1 MTKRISGATR
11 RRGDGATVVLSS
23 CLVRSPGSRVAAS
36 VLLLVI
42 ATLAFSS
49 CGSRSG
55 AVTASATMGT
65 CPVCHM
71 KVNASDEWASE
82 IYFKDG
88 TKLLFE
94 SPGDMLAFYTSPAS
108 YNVDDAQKDRANIQK
123 IMVKDYQTKQPI
135 DALQARLA
143 YKSKIEGPMGADFFP
158 FAKRDEA
165 EAFVAANGGTLLALN
180 EVTPDMVRD
189 LRK

>member
-1 MTKRISGATR
+1 MKKKSDAAMSIH
-11 RRGDGATVVLSS
+11 GDGATIVLRSY
-23 CLVRSPGSRVAAS
+23 LVRLPRRRIAAP
-36 VLLLVI
+36 VLMLVI
-42 ATLAFSS
+42 AMLTFSS

-55 AVTASATMGT
+55 DVTASATMGT

-88 TKLLFE
+88 TKLIFE

-108 YNVDDAQKDRANIQK
+108 YNVDDAHKNRANIDR
-123 IMVKDYQTKQPI
+123 IIVKDYQTKQPI

-158 FAKRDEA
+158 FARRDEA
-165 EAFVAANGGTLLALN
+165 ETFVAANGGTLLALN
-180 EVTPDMVRD
+180 EVTSDMVRD

>member
-1 MTKRISGATR
+1 MTTGKWKMENTNRIWSAVRGAT
-11 RRGDGATVVLSS
+11 A
-23 CLVRSPGSRVAAS
+23 
-36 VLLLVI
+36 
-42 ATLAFSS
+42 LAFQLLPFAFVLFSAS

-71 KVNASDEWASE
+71 KVTASDEWASE

-88 TKLLFE
+88 TKLIFE
-94 SPGDMLAFYTSPAS
+94 SPGDMLAFYTSSAS
-108 YNVDDAQKDRANIQK
+108 YNVDDAHKNRAHIDRI
-123 IMVKDYQTKQPI
+123 IVKDYQTKQPI

-143 YKSKIEGPMGADFFP
+143 YKSKIEGPMGEDFFP

-180 EVTPDMVRD
+180 EVTGDMVRD
-189 LRK
+189 L

>member
-1 MTKRISGATR
+1 MKKRSDGRMR
-11 RRGDGATVVLSS
+11 RHGDGATIALRS
-23 CLVRSPGSRVAAS
+23 CLVRSLGGRVAAS
-36 VLLLVI
+36 LLILVI
-42 ATLAFSS
+42 ATLALSS

-55 AVTASATMGT
+55 AVPASATMGT

-94 SPGDMLAFYTSPAS
+94 SPGDMLAFYTSPSS
-108 YNVDDAQKDRANIQK
+108 YSVDDPHKDRTNIQR

-135 DALQARLA
+135 DALQARLV
-143 YKSKIEGPMGADFFP
+143 YKSKIDGPMGADFFP

-180 EVTPDMVRD
+180 EVTGDMVRD

>member
-1 MTKRISGATR
+1 MKKKSDGGTR
-11 RRGDGATVVLSS
+11 RRGDGATSARRS
-23 CLVRSPGSRVAAS
+23 CLVRSPRRRVS
-36 VLLLVI
+36 SSLLILVI

-55 AVTASATMGT
+55 AVPAAAKMGT

-71 KVNASDEWASE
+71 KVTAADEWASE

-108 YNVDDAQKDRANIQK
+108 YNVDDAHKDRANIQR

-143 YKSKIEGPMGADFFP
+143 YKSKVEGPMGADFFP

-180 EVTPDMVRD
+180 EVTGDMVRD

>member
-1 MTKRISGATR
+1 MTNGKWKMKTNNRI
-11 RRGDGATVVLSS
+11 L
-23 CLVRSPGSRVAAS
+23 SRVRGAAAFAFQLLPFAF
-36 VLLLVI
+36 VL
-42 ATLAFSS
+42 FSAS
-49 CGSRSG
+49 CGSSGG
-55 AVTASATMGT
+55 AVPASATMGT

-71 KVNASDEWASE
+71 KVTASDEWASE

-108 YNVDDAQKDRANIQK
+108 YNVDDAHKDRANISR
-123 IMVKDYQTKQPI
+123 IMVKDYQSKQPI

-143 YKSKIEGPMGADFFP
+143 YKSKIDGPMGADFFP

>member
-1 MTKRISGATR
+1 MKKKSDGGTG
-11 RRGDGATVVLSS
+11 RRGDGATIAPRS
-23 CLVRSPGSRVAAS
+23 CLVRSPRRRVAAS
-36 VLLLVI
+36 LLILVI

-49 CGSRSG
+49 CGSSRS
-55 AVTASATMGT
+55 AVPASAAMGT

-71 KVNASDEWASE
+71 KVTASDEWASE

-108 YNVDDAQKDRANIQK
+108 YNVDDAHKHRAKIDR
-123 IMVKDYQTKQPI
+123 IMVKDYLTKQPI

-143 YKSKIEGPMGADFFP
+143 YKSKIDGPMGADFFP

-180 EVTPDMVRD
+180 EVTGEMVRD